1 MYESWSLSMFNTL
14 FTSLPVLCIGMF
26 DKDLKPAT
34 LIAVPELYSKGRLY
48 QAFNLRVF
56 LSWMILATLQSVGV
70 EFLALY
76 IWGFTGLRDNTTFA
90 LGSLVFSVLVI
101 IINAKCT
108 LLEMQNRQWLAFASF
123 IISVGGLALW
133 NVLIMFLY
141 RLKESTI
148 FFVSYGLTTW
158 GLDQSWWAA
167 LLLLVAMP
175 LFFDILIKVFKF
187 MFSPSDDQIF
197 QVYEKDMK
205 WRKLFEQSAYKE
217 LFQGWTFPRDPS
229 TTKTQILKLL
239 SKIGINVDLKPGKN
253 IELPANEDE
262 LYSQSA
268 LNRKRAGTNPMDH
281 ELPPSGDGIGVYSN
295 DNQPLEVVDADGYE
309 ILPSGKRVKI
319 KTREE
324 RSWPLSKA
332 FGMKKKRASTDSD
345 EDVDAII
352 DNRLKNLREEEEGR

>member
-158 GLDQSWWAA
+158 GWIKVGGQHYFSWW
-167 LLLLVAMP
+167 LCHY
-175 LFFDILIKVFKF
+175 FLIF
-187 MFSPSDDQIF
+187 
-197 QVYEKDMK
+197 
-205 WRKLFEQSAYKE
+205 
-217 LFQGWTFPRDPS
+217 
-229 TTKTQILKLL
+229 
-239 SKIGINVDLKPGKN
+239 
-253 IELPANEDE
+253 
-262 LYSQSA
+262 
-268 LNRKRAGTNPMDH
+268 
-281 ELPPSGDGIGVYSN
+281 
-295 DNQPLEVVDADGYE
+295 
-309 ILPSGKRVKI
+309 
-319 KTREE
+319 
-324 RSWPLSKA
+324 
-332 FGMKKKRASTDSD
+332 
-345 EDVDAII
+345 
-352 DNRLKNLREEEEGR
+352 

>member
-1 MYESWSLSMFNTL
+1 
-14 FTSLPVLCIGMF
+14 
-26 DKDLKPAT
+26 
-34 LIAVPELYSKGRLY
+34 
-48 QAFNLRVF
+48 
-56 LSWMILATLQSVGV
+56 MILATLQSVGV

-175 LFFDILIKVFKF
+175 LFLIF
-187 MFSPSDDQIF
+187 
-197 QVYEKDMK
+197 
-205 WRKLFEQSAYKE
+205 
-217 LFQGWTFPRDPS
+217 
-229 TTKTQILKLL
+229 
-239 SKIGINVDLKPGKN
+239 
-253 IELPANEDE
+253 
-262 LYSQSA
+262 
-268 LNRKRAGTNPMDH
+268 
-281 ELPPSGDGIGVYSN
+281 
-295 DNQPLEVVDADGYE
+295 
-309 ILPSGKRVKI
+309 
-319 KTREE
+319 
-324 RSWPLSKA
+324 
-332 FGMKKKRASTDSD
+332 
-345 EDVDAII
+345 
-352 DNRLKNLREEEEGR
+352 